1 MDKKQLSE
9 EDVKRLFITP
19 AIEAQWN
26 KDHIRMEAKITDGR
40 MNIKGNL
47 AIRNTP
53 KKADYL
59 LYTASGHPI
68 AVVEAKDNNHSV
80 SFGMQ
85 QAKEYAAM
93 MDLKFAYSSN
103 GDAFQ
108 EYDFLTGQE
117 RTNLV
122 LPSRHA
128 RGIQAFLQDEA
139 DEGGAFRR
147 CTSMVAEPDRD

>member
-19 AIEAQWN
+19 AIEAQWDKN
-26 KDHIRMEAKITDGR
+26 HIRMEAKITDGR

-47 AIRNTP
+47 AVRNTP

-85 QAKEYAAM
+85 KAK
-93 MDLKFAYSSN
+93 
-103 GDAFQ
+103 
-108 EYDFLTGQE
+108 
-117 RTNLV
+117 
-122 LPSRHA
+122 
-128 RGIQAFLQDEA
+128 
-139 DEGGAFRR
+139 
-147 CTSMVAEPDRD
+147 